1 MAQRTCIITG
11 ETDDSSNLIRFV
23 ISPDGSLTPDLAQ
36 KLPGRGTYV
45 MPKPEY
51 ITEALKKNKFAKHID
66 FQKKASL
73 EEIET
78 FTALVGNLLQ
88 RRFVEQLSLA
98 RRQGSAIAGVGKLK
112 ENASLIGLL
121 ISNDASVREARQLE
135 SATSPN
141 WVMRDIPAETLGE
154 AFGRNSIAYVGL
166 LRSKNAKSKFD
177 GRSIQ
182 HSFQRWK
189 PFIHVFPCHEGTD
202 GCINETDL
210 DAK

>member
-23 ISPDGSLTPDLAQ
+23 ISPDGSLTPDLAE
-36 KLPGRGTYV
+36 KLSGRGAYI

-51 ITEALKKNKFAKHID
+51 IAEALKKNKFAKHID
-66 FQKKASL
+66 FQKKISL
-73 EEIET
+73 EEIDL

-98 RRQGSAIAGVGKLK
+98 RRQGSAIAGAGKLK

-135 SATSPN
+135 SATNPN

-154 AFGRNSIAYVGL
+154 AFGRNSNLRKVALSLHNRACVVTLPFLVDIIFVL
-166 LRSKNAKSKFD
+166 LVFRQSEEKSRM
-177 GRSIQ
+177 G
-182 HSFQRWK
+182 
-189 PFIHVFPCHEGTD
+189 
-202 GCINETDL
+202 
-210 DAK
+210 